1 MKEHRPTVRELRKVN
16 AKLAKQIRQETKK
29 RAKIASLMFFRDDL
43 AQKLYELRNA
53 PIRPASRE
61 EAMALPK
68 DNLP

>member
-16 AKLAKQIRQETKK
+16 NRLARQIRKEQKK
-29 RAKIASLMFFRDDL
+29 RDKIASLMFFRDDL
-43 AQKLYELRNA
+43 AQKLYELRTS

-68 DNLP
+68 DNIP